1 MSDISPSRP
10 LPGLDTLRWTAL
22 VLVTVLITLLFFGM
36 IRSFIISLVMA
47 AIVAEL
53 SRPLYRR
60 IQRLMGGRRSLS
72 AAATVILIMVLVI
85 LPVLLV
91 ATIAAQQALSLSSSI
106 VSIVNTATTRA
117 TDIALPH
124 WFPYKENL
132 GDLGPEIASKIG
144 DIVTTVARYT
154 VATLSQVTR
163 GTTLFF
169 LDTFIFLYALFFF
182 LPMKTP
188 AMRQVLSYTA
198 LAPATQQKIVDRA
211 VSISRAT
218 IKGTLVI
225 GIVQGTMGGIGF
237 YFAGIE
243 GPTFWGMVMAI
254 LSIIPG
260 LGPSLV
266 LAIGVIYLAAIG
278 QTAAAIGL
286 GLWTALAVTTID
298 NILRPILV
306 GRDTQMHDILILVS
320 TFGGLGMFGAV
331 GLVLGPVVAG
341 LFVTIWATLSETM
354 IWREGGPVPSDA
366 PD

>member
-1 MSDISPSRP
+1 MPDTAPSRP
-10 LPGLDTLRWTAL
+10 SLSPDTLRWTTL
-22 VLVTVLITLLFFGM
+22 VLVTALITLMFLGM
-36 IRSFIISLVMA
+36 IRAFIIPLIMA

-60 IQRLMGGRRSLS
+60 VQRLMGGRRNLP

-85 LPVLLV
+85 LPVIFI
-91 ATIAAQQALSLSSSI
+91 ATIAGQQALSLSRSI
-106 VSIVNTATTRA
+106 VTIVNTATERA
-117 TDIALPH
+117 AEVELPQ
-124 WFPYKENL
+124 WFPYKDNFD
-132 GDLGPEIASKIG
+132 DLGPEIASKIG

-154 VATLSQVTR
+154 VSTLSQVTR
-163 GTTLFF
+163 GTALFF
-169 LDTFIFLYALFFF
+169 LDTFTFLYALFFF
-182 LPMKTP
+182 MQMRTP
-188 AMRQVLSYTA
+188 VMRQVLSYTG
-198 LAPATQQKIVDRA
+198 LAPATQQKLAERA

-225 GIVQGTMGGIGF
+225 GIVQGTLGGIGF

-243 GPTFWGMVMAI
+243 GPIFWGMVMAI

-266 LAIGVIYLAAIG
+266 LMIGVIYLAAIG

-286 GLWTALAVTTID
+286 GLWTALAVSTID

-341 LFVTIWATLSETM
+341 LFVTIWTTLSETM
-354 IWREGGPVPSDA
+354 IWRNGGLIPPDA
-366 PD
+366 AE